1 MGIANSARRSIMRIG
16 FLTSILT
23 AIVAAISMGIGITTP
38 PRSGP
43 FCTLETCITYPY
55 TDAAQF
61 VPRDYLWMYP
71 ALLMVLLFVVLIGIL
86 RHYASPDK
94 QVFSTIAL
102 SLAIVS
108 AAMLI
113 MDYFIQLAVMQPSFL
128 KGEVEGLSLFSQY
141 NPHGI
146 FIALEDL
153 GYLLMGVS
161 FLFIAPVFVGQR
173 RLGKAIRLLFI
184 TSGILT
190 IGALILLSIL
200 YGTDLEYRYEVASI
214 TINWLTLIIGGVML
228 SLYFKRAGYL
238 E

>member
-1 MGIANSARRSIMRIG
+1 
-16 FLTSILT
+16 
-23 AIVAAISMGIGITTP
+23 
-38 PRSGP
+38 
-43 FCTLETCITYPY
+43 
-55 TDAAQF
+55 
-61 VPRDYLWMYP
+61 MYP
-71 ALLMVLLFVVLIGIL
+71 TLLMVLLFVVLIVCL
-86 RHYASPDK
+86 HRYANPDK
-94 QVFSTIAL
+94 QVFSSIAL

-108 AAMLI
+108 TAMLI

-161 FLFIAPVFVGQR
+161 FLLIAPVFVGQR
-173 RLGKAIRLLFI
+173 GLGKAIRLLFI

-200 YGTDLEYRYEVASI
+200 YGSDLEYRYEVASI

-228 SLYFKRAGYL
+228 SVYFKRAGHL

>member
-1 MGIANSARRSIMRIG
+1 
-16 FLTSILT
+16 LTSILT
-23 AIVAAISMGIGITTP
+23 AIVTAVSMGIGITTP
-38 PRSGP
+38 ARSGP
-43 FCTLETCITYPY
+43 FCTLENCITYPY
-55 TDAAQF
+55 TEAAQF

-71 ALLMVLLFVVLIGIL
+71 SLLMALLFVVLIVIL

-108 AAMLI
+108 ASMLI

-141 NPHGI
+141 NPHSI
-146 FIALEDL
+146 FIALEDI

-161 FLFIAPVFVGQR
+161 FLFIAPVFVGQQ

-190 IGALILLSIL
+190 IGALIILSIL
-200 YGTDLEYRYEVASI
+200 YGSDLEYRYEVASI

-228 SLYFKRAGYL
+228 SLYFKRAGYS
-238 E
+238 EQKVG

>member
-1 MGIANSARRSIMRIG
+1 
-16 FLTSILT
+16 
-23 AIVAAISMGIGITTP
+23 
-38 PRSGP
+38 
-43 FCTLETCITYPY
+43 
-55 TDAAQF
+55 
-61 VPRDYLWMYP
+61 MYP
-71 ALLMVLLFVVLIGIL
+71 TLLMALLFVVLIICL
-86 RHYASPDK
+86 HRYANPDK
-94 QVFSTIAL
+94 QVFSSIAL

-108 AAMLI
+108 TAILT

-161 FLFIAPVFVGQR
+161 FLLIAPVFVGQR
-173 RLGKAIRLLFI
+173 KLGKAIRLIFI
-184 TSGILT
+184 ISGILT

-200 YGTDLEYRYEVASI
+200 YGSDLEYRYEVASL

-228 SLYFKRAGYL
+228 SIYFNRAGHL

>member
-1 MGIANSARRSIMRIG
+1 MGIANSARRSIMRMG

-23 AIVAAISMGIGITTP
+23 AFVTALSMGIGITTP

-55 TDAAQF
+55 TNAAQF

-71 ALLMVLLFVVLIGIL
+71 SLLMALLFVVLIVCL
-86 RHYASPDK
+86 HRYANPDK
-94 QVFSTIAL
+94 QVFSSIAL
-102 SLAIVS
+102 ALAIVS
-108 AAMLI
+108 ATILVI
-113 MDYFIQLAVMQPSFL
+113 DYFVQLAVMQPSFL

-146 FIALEDL
+146 FIALEDI

-161 FLFIAPVFVGQR
+161 FLFIAPVFVGQHR
-173 RLGKAIRLLFI
+173 PGKAIRVVFI
-184 TSGILT
+184 ISGILT
-190 IGALILLSIL
+190 IGALMLLSIL
-200 YGTDLEYRYEVASI
+200 YGSALEYRYEVTSL
-214 TINWLTLIIGGVML
+214 TINWLTLIIGGAML
-228 SLYFKRAGYL
+228 SIYFKRAGYL